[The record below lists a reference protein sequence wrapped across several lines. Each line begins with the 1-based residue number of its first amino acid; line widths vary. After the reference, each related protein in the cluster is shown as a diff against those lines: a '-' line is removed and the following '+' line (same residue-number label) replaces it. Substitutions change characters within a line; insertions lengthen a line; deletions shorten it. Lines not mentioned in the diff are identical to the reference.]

1 MSAQPATEQ
10 APRPQASRMDAGL
23 VAKWLIP
30 SAAGLF
36 AVVGY
41 VIQSAHSSLLG
52 GGIVA
57 GEGSSYSSA
66 AADFFYDLPTIAAD
80 GVLSFMTVQ
89 QLPLGGHAL
98 PLSIAAVLV
107 AVVCW
112 FTTGSRCRWTRCTRA
127 AAPVLLVL
135 LLMAKFV
142 WLDAPMVR
150 IDNVVIAANQDGDAM
165 PGWRP
170 PSAGT
175 GVIDR
180 LINDRA
186 ESIWRHMACGRNPA
200 LPTAEPATVNCY
212 GLAHLDRR
220 LAEGEFTARL
230 LACVL
235 VALLAWRVGRGG
247 ARWQTLLSM
256 AGLATL
262 LSLPYAYGK
271 LLKPTIFEYGKVEL
285 SPALNAALGQSASV
299 SSPMLAV
306 VLAKRAASVD
316 LLVKG
321 LGQCV
326 NQGDGTG
333 KTYVVTKVWTVPNSQ
348 VLSIHEIFRIDVI
361 AWKLSQENAS
371 NCPDARSPGS
381 DNQL

>member
-1 MSAQPATEQ
+1 MPALPVPEQ
-10 APRPQASRMDAGL
+10 APPQASRMEVAL
-23 VAKWLIP
+23 IAKWLIP

-80 GVLSFMTVQ
+80 FLLSFMTAQ
-89 QLPLGGHAL
+89 QMPLGGHSL
-98 PLSIAAVLV
+98 PLAIAAVLV
-107 AVVCW
+107 TAVCW
-112 FTTGSRCRWTRCTRA
+112 FTTGSRCRWKCSSQT

-135 LLMAKFV
+135 LLVAKFV

-180 LINDRA
+180 LINHRA

-200 LPTAEPATVNCY
+200 LPAADTATVNCS
-212 GLAHLDRR
+212 GLLHQDRR

-247 ARWQTLLSM
+247 ARWRTVLSM

-271 LLKPTIFEYGKVEL
+271 LLKPTVFEYGKVEL
-285 SPALNAALGQSASV
+285 SPALIGALGQSTSI
-299 SSPMLAV
+299 SSPMRAV
-306 VLAKRAASVD
+306 VLAKRAAAVD

-321 LGQCV
+321 IGQCA
-326 NQGDGTG
+326 NQGAGPG
-333 KTYVVTKVWTVPNSQ
+333 KTYAVTKVWTVPNSQ
-348 VLSIHEIFRIDVI
+348 ILSIREIFRIDVI
-361 AWKLSQENAS
+361 AWKLSQENAL
-371 NCPDARSPGS
+371 NCSAARSPGS
-381 DNQL
+381 DYHP